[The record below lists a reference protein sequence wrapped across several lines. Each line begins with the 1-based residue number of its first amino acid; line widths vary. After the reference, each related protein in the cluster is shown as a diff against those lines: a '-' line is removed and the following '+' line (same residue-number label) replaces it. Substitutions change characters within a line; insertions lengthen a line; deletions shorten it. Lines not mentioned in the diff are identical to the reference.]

1 MAGRDPA
8 SPRGI
13 VLDEM
18 AGSRPA
24 MTVKCVRVSE
34 FNRLFQGKS

>member
-1 MAGRDPA
+1 MTGRDPA

-24 MTVKCVRVSE
+24 MTVKSVGVSE
-34 FNRLFQGKS
+34 LNQLFQRKS